1 MLRAAFIFTGVLSLL
16 HQTGALRR
24 YALHFAENELSKI
37 MNGTLVTLS
46 DIEVDI
52 WRGRVIARDMI
63 IHNKDRAEWDW
74 ESPCLARVGR
84 IEATVN
90 FASLIEVPHY
100 GPVLNHTFKDVYT
113 ALVEDVQVFIEKRR
127 NIFNFHLLDPTLDIP
142 DASLVMEAYW
152 ERKWGRTRSLTL
164 DDAQSDDDNS
174 VRLSKSMSLDHGDYR
189 PDSSLAR
196 SDKVSLGRTLKENSG
211 PKVEANRIVERLVG
225 GLTDLGKATSE
236 SGTKGLQSVLRNQR
250 QSWIENLKRL
260 HSINSSTDMPNTD
273 EKDGKDRSE
282 SLTKKTPLKL
292 ITKDKVAEGIDVM
305 RQLGK
310 VVEKNVAG
318 IKENME
324 YLQKPPPKK
333 AGLESKPP
341 NDMIRIGSFL
351 LREMRIFTKDV
362 LGQGQNAIA
371 YPISNV
377 STIDSASISTMTG
390 NETATKE
397 AKDLLPSGWSPPI
410 VVWEL
415 AITGAEFSP
424 PMSAR
429 DSHSGLPVV
438 GIPVERAV
446 DIIVK
451 RLLTETAKSN
461 SGRLFQ
467 TAFGDVFSFVE
478 VPRRKQSSAKSSE
491 K

>member
-1 MLRAAFIFTGVLSLL
+1 
-16 HQTGALRR
+16 
-24 YALHFAENELSKI
+24 
-37 MNGTLVTLS
+37 
-46 DIEVDI
+46 
-52 WRGRVIARDMI
+52 MI

-189 PDSSLAR
+189 PDSSLAK